1 MGTKIV
7 NLIIPNSVVNIEE
20 RAFSSCSNLLG
31 VIMGNRVRNI
41 GHSAFQSCISLCNVE
56 MGSAVEFIGNDAFSS
71 CTTLAS
77 ITIPSA
83 QTIGSN
89 AFYNCVGLQTVSL
102 PEGLDTIKS
111 AAFMQCYLLSN
122 IVLPSTLKF
131 IGERSFVQCTSIPS
145 ITIPSSV
152 TYIGLNVAQGCSS
165 LTDIYFNADS
175 CTQMSDVPGWT
186 RESAFQN
193 TNPSMNIHIGNN
205 VKYIPPYAFYGCNN
219 VSEITIPASVVCV
232 GNDALSGME
241 NLSIIQSF
249 AAIPPTATSNYIIGS
264 SKYSIPVYVPCTAIL
279 DYQQAPGWGSFTNYQ
294 MLSGDHSM
302 HVSAANSDQ
311 GSVEYLASPCETGQ
325 ATIQAV
331 PGDRCRFV
339 EWSDGNTDNPRTL
352 TLTRD
357 TVLTAAFEPDTFIV
371 SASALIAER
380 GTIMGAGTY
389 YRGDTATLYAFPSGG
404 FVFDSWDGSATDNP
418 LRFPVA
424 NDTLLTATFTLPPID
439 TVTVRDTTYVDH
451 FIHDTTYV
459 DVLVHDTT
467 YITLT
472 DTVTVLQTD
481 TVNITVVDTIT
492 IFSTDTITIYNTDTL
507 TIHIT
512 DTLTFYQTDTLLI
525 HHTDTIYIERI
536 VHDTVYITDTVYVG
550 VDDVQ
555 TVNYMLYQQG
565 GQIVVEGAEGSPVTV
580 YDAVGRVLAT
590 RRDTYGP
597 VRFDAPAAGTYLVR
611 VGSAAARRIVVV
623 R

>member
-1 MGTKIV
+1 MT
-7 NLIIPNSVVNIEE
+7 
-20 RAFSSCSNLLG
+20 
-31 VIMGNRVRNI
+31 
-41 GHSAFQSCISLCNVE
+41 
-56 MGSAVEFIGNDAFSS
+56 
-71 CTTLAS
+71 S

-83 QTIGSN
+83 VTIIGRQAFSN
-89 AFYNCVGLQTVSL
+89 CNS
-102 PEGLDTIKS
+102 LDTI
-111 AAFMQCYLLSN
+111 F
-122 IVLPSTLKF
+122 
-131 IGERSFVQCTSIPS
+131 
-145 ITIPSSV
+145 
-152 TYIGLNVAQGCSS
+152 
-165 LTDIYFNADS
+165 FNADS
-175 CTQMSDVPGWT
+175 CMSMW
-186 RESAFQN
+186 
-193 TNPSMNIHIGNN
+193 GNSYYSNDKNFHAAKHLVLGSN
-205 VKYIPPYAFYGCNN
+205 VKGISDIAFRGCLLESIVSYSNNPPRANSTFWYM
-219 VSEITIPASVVCV
+219 
-232 GNDALSGME
+232 D
-241 NLSIIQSF
+241 
-249 AAIPPTATSNYIIGS
+249 
-264 SKYSIPVYVPCTAIL
+264 YSIPVYVPCTAIL

-331 PGDRCRFV
+331 PGDRFRFV

-371 SASALIAER
+371 SANALIAER
-380 GTIMGAGTY
+380 GTIIGAGTY

-439 TVTVRDTTYVDH
+439 TVTIHDTTYVDH

-472 DTVTVLQTD
+472 DTMTVLQTD
-481 TVNITVVDTIT
+481 TVNITMVDTLT

-507 TIHIT
+507 TIHTTDTLTVYATDTLTVYTT
-512 DTLTFYQTDTLLI
+512 DTLTFYQTDTLII

-536 VHDTVYITDTVYVG
+536 VHDTIYIYDTVYVG
-550 VDDVQ
+550 VDDVR

-565 GQIVVEGAEGSPVTV
+565 GQIVVEGAEGSPVMV
-580 YDAVGRVLAT
+580 YDAVGRLLAT